1 MAIQPRALEA
11 LSAVTVLAP
20 TVVSTNNETT
30 AVDLGGIDGDALI
43 VLSAAASAGATAI
56 DVKLQHGNESD
67 GSDAVDVPGGA
78 FTTLADAVSL
88 QKISIPRD
96 ELGRYLRLSFTDEV
110 STYSAAVSVVALGS
124 ARYMS

>member
-20 TVVSTNNETT
+20 TVVSTENETT
-30 AVDLGGIDGDALI
+30 AVDLLGIDGDALI
-43 VLSAAASAGATAI
+43 VLSAAASAGSTAI
-56 DVKLQHGNESD
+56 DVKLQHGNLAN
-67 GSDAVDVPGGA
+67 GTDAVDVPGGA
-78 FTTLADAVSL
+78 FTTLAAVASL

-96 ELGRYLRLSFTDEV
+96 ELGRYVRLSFTDEV